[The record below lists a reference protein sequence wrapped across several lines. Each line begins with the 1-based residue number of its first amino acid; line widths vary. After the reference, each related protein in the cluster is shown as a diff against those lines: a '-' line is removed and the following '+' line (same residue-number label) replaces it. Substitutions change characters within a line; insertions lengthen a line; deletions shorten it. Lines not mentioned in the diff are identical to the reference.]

1 MNIWIREVELKTKNK
16 KRASNDVTSL
26 PAPQSLK
33 NYDGVAILSIATPL
47 GFVESFFMRRRSDT
61 EPRASQFS

>member
-1 MNIWIREVELKTKNK
+1 MQLRQRKTKNK

-33 NYDGVAILSIATPL
+33 NYDGVAVLSIATHL
-47 GFVESFFMRRRSDT
+47 GFVQSFFMRGDDGDK
-61 EPRASQFS
+61 PRAYQLS